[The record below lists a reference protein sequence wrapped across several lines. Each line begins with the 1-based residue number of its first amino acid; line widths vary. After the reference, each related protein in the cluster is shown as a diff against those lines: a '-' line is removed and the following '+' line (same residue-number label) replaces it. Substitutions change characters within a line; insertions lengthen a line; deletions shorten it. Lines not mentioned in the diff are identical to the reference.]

1 MLLYYIAKWWEI
13 FSMDKR
19 DWKEKKGK
27 KEARQEEEETKEQ
40 VGEHTV
46 YNID

>member
-1 MLLYYIAKWWEI
+1 MMGNTQYGQERLKG
-13 FSMDKR
+13 
-19 DWKEKKGK
+19 KKGK

>member
-1 MLLYYIAKWWEI
+1 MMGNIQYGQERLKG
-13 FSMDKR
+13 K
-19 DWKEKKGK
+19 KKKGK

-40 VGEHTV
+40 VGEHAV